1 MNRILKSRA
10 VNFALFFSLALIL
23 LYYAFRNVDFAH
35 LREGFRNVNYYW
47 ISVSLLIA
55 LLSHMLRAIRWGY
68 LMEPLG
74 SKPRFANLFS
84 AVMFGYLANL
94 ALPRLGEVAKCG
106 SIRKTDGIRFESL
119 VGTVVV
125 ERVADLLMLL
135 IATVTVI
142 LFKLDTFGSYIYQK
156 IVHPIQ
162 QKALNIEG
170 YKLIIVIAIFM
181 AFLLGIRFV
190 IRSDFLGERINGR
203 LKAGVKGVLDGLK
216 TIYNTPKVLG
226 FILLSVLIWVGYWFM
241 TWALLYSTP
250 ITAGLNGWDA
260 LFIMVIGS
268 YGMTVPVQGGFGAY
282 HIIAAT
288 ALSIFGITYENGLIF
303 AVISHESQTIILIL
317 GGIMALVYLYLAQR
331 KQKES

>member
-1 MNRILKSRA
+1 
-10 VNFALFFSLALIL
+10 
-23 LYYAFRNVDFAH
+23 
-35 LREGFRNVNYYW
+35 
-47 ISVSLLIA
+47 
-55 LLSHMLRAIRWGY
+55 MLRAIRWGY

-74 SKPRFANLFS
+74 SKPRFVNLFS

-94 ALPRLGEVAKCG
+94 ALPRFGEVAKCG
-106 SIRKTDGIRFESL
+106 SIRKTDGIRFETL

-125 ERVADLLMLL
+125 ERVADLVMLL
-135 IATVTVI
+135 IATMVVI
-142 LFKLDTFGSYIYQK
+142 LVKLDTFGLYIYQK
-156 IVHPIQ
+156 IIDPIQ
-162 QKALNIEG
+162 QKALNVEG
-170 YKLIIVIAIFM
+170 YKLIIVLAILM

-190 IRSDFLGERINGR
+190 IRSDFLGERLNGR
-203 LKAGVKGVLDGLK
+203 LKAGIKGVLDGLK
-216 TIYNTPKVLG
+216 TIYHTPKVFG

-303 AVISHESQTIILIL
+303 AVISHESQTFILIL
-317 GGIMALVYLYLAQR
+317 GGIIALVYLYFAQR
-331 KQKES
+331 RPKES